1 MKTIEKWMIKK
12 IKFYLDHSDIA
23 GASKLYNTTV
33 GSCYSG
39 IRWTAGYNIWI
50 EVRINDQIIAV
61 FYPFTSQ
68 LIVRN
73 ADGII
78 NRSRINAIF
87 REFAPHFQVEK
98 RADEIVCIDSHKVWH
113 KPDVQP
119 LADNWYAHYRA
130 V

>member
-1 MKTIEKWMIKK
+1 MKKIEQWMIKQ
-12 IKFYLDHSDIA
+12 IHYCMDHADYCGSVTRF
-23 GASKLYNTTV
+23 NTTV
-33 GSCYSG
+33 SACYSG

-87 REFAPHFQVEK
+87 REFAPHFKVEK
-98 RADEIVCIDSHKVWH
+98 RADEIVCIDSHETWH

>member
-1 MKTIEKWMIKK
+1 MKRIEQWMIEQ
-12 IKFYLDHSDIA
+12 IHYCLDHGDYNGSTTRF
-23 GASKLYNTTV
+23 NTTV
-33 GSCYSG
+33 SACYSG
-39 IRWTAGYNIWI
+39 VRHTAGFNIWI
-50 EVRINDQIIAV
+50 EVKLNDQIIAI

-87 REFAPHFQVEK
+87 REFAPHFRIEK
-98 RADEIVCIDSHKVWH
+98 RNDQILIVDSHRAWYR
-113 KPDVQP
+113 PDIQP

-130 V
+130 A